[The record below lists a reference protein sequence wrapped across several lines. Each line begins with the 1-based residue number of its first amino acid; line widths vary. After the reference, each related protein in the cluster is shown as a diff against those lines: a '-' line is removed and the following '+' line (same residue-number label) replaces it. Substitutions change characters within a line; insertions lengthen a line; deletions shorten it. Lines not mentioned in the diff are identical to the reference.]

1 MTATPAW
8 PPQSTPR
15 LFVETPLADAAHI
28 CVEGA
33 QAHYLLHVMRMKVGD
48 PLKLFDNMSGEW
60 LGVVEATAKR
70 DVTLRVDRKLRAMET
85 VPDLW
90 LAAAPIRRARY
101 DWVAEKACELGV
113 ARFIPVLTAR
123 AVVDKVKDDKL
134 RAHMIEA
141 AEQCGRTGL
150 PEVTAPVKLATLLAD
165 VSDRTIFFADE
176 HGGEPLIA
184 ASRAHPGPALI
195 LIGPEG
201 GFDDGERA
209 AVRAHHMA
217 VAVTLGPRILR
228 ADTAAVAAIAV
239 WMSAQSAERPS
250 DAASE
255 SREP

>member
-1 MTATPAW
+1 MATLPA

-15 LFVETPLADAAHI
+15 LFVETPLADAADI
-28 CVEGA
+28 RIEGA
-33 QAHYLLHVMRMKVGD
+33 QAHYLLNVMRMKAGD
-48 PLKLFDNMSGEW
+48 PLKLFDGVSGEW

-70 DVTLRVDRKLRAMET
+70 DLVLRIEGKLREIET

-113 ARFIPVLTAR
+113 ARFIPVLTSR

-141 AEQCGRTGL
+141 AEQCGRTAL
-150 PEVTAPVKLATLLAD
+150 PEVAAQVKLSALMAE
-165 VSDRTIFFADE
+165 VNDRTIFFADE
-176 HGGEPLIA
+176 TGGEPLLDA
-184 ASRAHPGPALI
+184 ARAHPGPALI

-201 GFDDGERA
+201 GFDDAERA
-209 AVRAHHMA
+209 MIRAHPSA

-228 ADTAAVAAIAV
+228 ADTAAVAAVAL
-239 WMSAQSAERPS
+239 WMSA
-250 DAASE
+250 
-255 SREP
+255 